1 MLDGAVLLHAA
12 LPALLAMAVLAAA
25 TWVVST
31 LRHNVAYVDRIWS
44 LLFVTAALVYAQALP
59 DTGPRAAWVLGM
71 VLAWGLRLSAHITW
85 RGWGHAEDRRYQAI
99 RARNQP
105 HFAFKSLFIVF
116 GLQVLLGWLVSAPLL
131 AALAS
136 PRPLNLADVA
146 GIVLCAFGIVFE
158 AVADWQLARFQRD
171 ASLRGQVMD
180 RGLWRYSRHPNYF
193 GECCAWWGFFLL
205 ALGAGAPW
213 TVLSPLLMTVLLLRV
228 SGVTLLEKDIA
239 ERRPGYRD
247 YVRRTSAFIPR
258 PPRPAN
264 DKA

>member
-1 MLDGAVLLHAA
+1 MPELATLLR
-12 LPALLAMAVLAAA
+12 PALLGLAAMAVLATA
-25 TWVVST
+25 TWVIGT

-44 LLFVTAALVYAQALP
+44 LLFVSATLVYAQALP
-59 DTGPRAAWVLGM
+59 ATGPRTPWVLAL

-85 RGWGHAEDRRYQAI
+85 RGWGHDEDRRYQAI
-99 RARNQP
+99 RQRNQP

-116 GLQVLLGWLVSAPLL
+116 WLQAVLGWVVAMPLL

-136 PRPLNLADVA
+136 QASINMVDGA
-146 GIVLCAFGIVFE
+146 GMALCAFGIAFE
-158 AVADWQLARFQRD
+158 TVADWQLVRFQRD
-171 ASLRGQVMD
+171 ASLRGRVMD
-180 RGLWRYSRHPNYF
+180 SGLWRYSRHPNYF
-193 GECCAWWGFFLL
+193 GECCAWWGFFLI

-213 TVLSPLLMTVLLLRV
+213 TVVSPLIMTLLLLKV

-258 PPRPAN
+258 PPKPA
-264 DKA
+264 DKTR

>member
-1 MLDGAVLLHAA
+1 MPELAVLLR
-12 LPALLAMAVLAAA
+12 PALLGLAAMAVLAAA

-44 LLFVTAALVYAQALP
+44 LLFVSATLVYAQTLP
-59 DTGPRAAWVLGM
+59 GTGPRAAWVLAL

-85 RGWGHAEDRRYQAI
+85 RGWGHDEDRRYQAI
-99 RARNQP
+99 RQRNQP

-116 GLQVLLGWLVSAPLL
+116 GLQAVLGWVVSTPLL

-136 PRPLNLADVA
+136 PQALNAVDAA
-146 GIVLCAFGIVFE
+146 GIALCAFGIVFE
-158 AVADWQLARFQRD
+158 AVADWQLVRFQRD
-171 ASLRGQVMD
+171 ASLRGRVMD
-180 RGLWRYSRHPNYF
+180 SGLWRYSRHPNYF
-193 GECCAWWGFFLL
+193 GECCAWWGFFLI

-213 TVLSPLLMTVLLLRV
+213 TAASPLIMTLLLLKV

-258 PPRPAN
+258 PPKPPA
-264 DKA
+264 DTH

>member
-1 MLDGAVLLHAA
+1 MPDMPSLLHAA
-12 LPALLAMAVLAAA
+12 LPGLAAMAVLAAG

-44 LLFVTAALVYAQALP
+44 LLFVSAALVYAQALP
-59 DTGPRAAWVLGM
+59 ATGPRAGWVLAL

-85 RGWGHAEDRRYQAI
+85 RGWGHDEDRRYQAI

-136 PRPLNLADVA
+136 PRALNPADGAGVA
-146 GIVLCAFGIVFE
+146 LCLFGIAFE
-158 AVADWQLARFQRD
+158 AVADWQLARFQHD

-205 ALGAGAPW
+205 ALGAGAAW
-213 TVLSPLLMTVLLLRV
+213 TVVSPLLMTVLLLRV

-258 PPRPAN
+258 PPRPAT
-264 DKA
+264 DRT

>member
-1 MLDGAVLLHAA
+1 MPDAAA
-12 LPALLAMAVLAAA
+12 LLRPALLGLAAMGALAAA
-25 TWVVST
+25 TWVISS
-31 LRHNVAYVDRIWS
+31 LRRNVAYVDRVWS
-44 LLFVTAALVYAQALP
+44 LLFVSAALVYAQALP
-59 DTGPRAAWVLGM
+59 ATGPRSAWVLGL

-85 RGWGHAEDRRYQAI
+85 RGWGHDEDRRYQAI

-116 GLQVLLGWLVSAPLL
+116 GLQVLLGWLVSTPLL

-136 PRPLNLADVA
+136 PRPLNLADAA
-146 GIVLCAFGIVFE
+146 GLALCAFGIAFE

-171 ASLRGQVMD
+171 ASLRGRVMET
-180 RGLWRYSRHPNYF
+180 GLWRYSRHPNYF

-213 TVLSPLLMTVLLLRV
+213 TVVSPLLMTWLLLKV
-228 SGVTLLEKDIA
+228 SGVALLEKDIA

-258 PPRPAN
+258 PPRPAH